1 LNAARAPQLKAIVM
15 LLTPLM
21 KSVMCIIVL
30 GLVMLSSQA
39 GTQTRRHRTR
49 VPLRKPFIDR
59 ELSGPVTLKS
69 EWLELSQ
76 DEPLRVAR
84 DTHELAL
91 FPDPPIQ
98 MVRDPTGKRTLIPLD
113 GRDAEIEA
121 ELVGSNGIRYR
132 SAPGWSQRMTG
143 NLKITSRSLDFKDLP
158 KDVTFTKVRIKSSA
172 LYPVKKILWRC
183 YNWHEVHH

>member
-1 LNAARAPQLKAIVM
+1 LDADRAPQLKASVG

-21 KSVMCIIVL
+21 KPGVCIIVL

-39 GTQTRRHRTR
+39 GAQKHRHRKR

-59 ELSGPVTLKS
+59 ELSGPVALKS
-69 EWLELSQ
+69 EWLELSPEQ
-76 DEPLRVAR
+76 PLRVAR
-84 DTHELAL
+84 DTHELTL

-98 MVRDPTGKRTLIPLD
+98 MVDDPTGKRTLIPLD

-121 ELVGSNGIRYR
+121 ELVGSNGITYR
-132 SAPGWSQRMTG
+132 SSPGRSERMTG

-158 KDVTFTKVRIKSSA
+158 KQVTYTKVRIKSSA
-172 LYPVKKILWRC
+172 PYPVKKILWRC